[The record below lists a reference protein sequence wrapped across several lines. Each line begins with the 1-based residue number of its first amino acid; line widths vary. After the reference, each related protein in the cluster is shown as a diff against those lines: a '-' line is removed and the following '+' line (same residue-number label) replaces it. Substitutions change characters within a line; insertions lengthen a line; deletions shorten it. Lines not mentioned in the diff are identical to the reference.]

1 MYLHNSH
8 SITYL
13 LLASNI
19 LSFTSGHV
27 FAFGESRALAIAN
40 MVLGLKEIQIRGEIR
55 TNVDY
60 TIDLL
65 NVNYSHNDKLLYK
78 KCLESRS
85 DISTIFDLRLQT
97 TEKTRFTQDGWTVE
111 SQCGLEQRGLPGI
124 FPLLE
129 GHSM

>member
-1 MYLHNSH
+1 MYLYNFRT
-8 SITYL
+8 ITYCI
-13 LLASNI
+13 LASNI

-65 NVNYSHNDKLLYK
+65 NVNYSHMMTNYCARRLLNTQVTLVQ
-78 KCLESRS
+78 CL
-85 DISTIFDLRLQT
+85 ISGFRLQR
-97 TEKTRFTQDGWTVE
+97 KQNSHRMAGQ
-111 SQCGLEQRGLPGI
+111 
-124 FPLLE
+124 
-129 GHSM
+129 